1 MTNTKN
7 KTVKSTKTATPTK
20 TAKTA
25 KTTGHAQVPDKIQI
39 PTTKDFMQDLDE
51 ANEKVSAETRHNYKL
66 KRSTVARTLLK
77 MYLSVADSLDANSI
91 QDDETL
97 KAAIAKAIKKD
108 KRYN

>member
-7 KTVKSTKTATPTK
+7 KTLKSTKTTTPT
-20 TAKTA
+20 